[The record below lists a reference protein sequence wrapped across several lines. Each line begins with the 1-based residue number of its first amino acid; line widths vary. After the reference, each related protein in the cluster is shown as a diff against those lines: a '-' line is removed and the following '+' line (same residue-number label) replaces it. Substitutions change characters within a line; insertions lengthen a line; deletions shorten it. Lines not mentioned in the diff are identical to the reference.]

1 MHRYPNKRPTYG
13 RYQPKTPR
21 NRSRQKPEST
31 TPSPLQ
37 LIPAPSP
44 NDIVGVWE
52 VGGRSRWS
60 FKKIAAI
67 AVPLVVIVAGAIFV
81 VPSLLAAHQAYNKIF
96 VPRVPQYRVVL
107 NANGTPVIA
116 QSTQAPPPTP
126 APTAQIAASGT
137 IATPAA
143 SPTQSTES
151 TPTPVVNLPTWDGT
165 SRINIL
171 LLGSDTRGAGQIGR
185 SDTMILVTINPVT
198 KQVGMLSIPR
208 DLLVSIPNYG
218 QAKIN
223 AAYAYGSVTKL
234 TGPGL
239 AVATVEY
246 NFGVRIDYFAEV
258 NTMGLASIINTLG
271 GVTLDVPAPIKDNQ
285 FPGSGSNYLR
295 VIFHTGLQHMNGT
308 QAVEYART
316 RHDDSD
322 FARSVRQQQLLRALR
337 AQAVGLNLLSKAPTL
352 LNQLANTFRTDL
364 SPTQLLEL
372 AKLGSTMN
380 SSDIHSYSMLDA
392 ISVSY
397 SPGQPYYLIPN
408 WPAIHKVLNQMMS
421 H

>member
-1 MHRYPNKRPTYG
+1 MHRYPSKRPTYG
-13 RYQPKTPR
+13 RYQPKPTR
-21 NRSRQKPEST
+21 NQPLQKPQST
-31 TPSPLQ
+31 ASVAPQ
-37 LIPAPSP
+37 LIPVPDPTDLTGTSEAAH
-44 NDIVGVWE
+44 
-52 VGGRSRWS
+52 RRRLS
-60 FKKIAAI
+60 FKKLALIGVPVVAI
-67 AVPLVVIVAGAIFV
+67 AVGAIVF
-81 VPSLLAAHQAYNKIF
+81 VPSLLAAHQAYSKIF
-96 VPRVPQYRVVL
+96 VPRIPQYRVVL
-107 NANGTPVIA
+107 NARGTPVIA
-116 QSTQAPPPTP
+116 QSTEAPVPTSAAVP
-126 APTAQIAASGT
+126 KIAAGGPT
-137 IATPAA
+137 ATPAVSA
-143 SPTQSTES
+143 TES
-151 TPTPVVNLPTWDGT
+151 TPTPSPNLPTWDGT
-165 SRINIL
+165 SRVNIL

-208 DLLVSIPNYG
+208 DLLVTIPNYG
-218 QAKIN
+218 RDKIN
-223 AAYAYGSVTKL
+223 AAYAYGSLSKL

-258 NTMGLASIINTLG
+258 NTMGLARIINTLG

-337 AQAVGLNLLSKAPTL
+337 AQAVGLDLLSKAPTL
-352 LNQLANTFRTDL
+352 LDQLANTFRTDL
-364 SPTQLLEL
+364 SPTQVLEL
-372 AKLGSTMN
+372 AKLGATM
-380 SSDIHSYSMLDA
+380 SSKDVHSYSMLDA

-421 H
+421 R